1 MLVLTRKTGERIHIG
16 SDITITIIQVHG
28 NRVRVGIE
36 APQGVAIVRGEL
48 THLRGKPVGDRL
60 QPRSV
65 S

>member
-16 SDITITIIQVHG
+16 LDITVTVVQVHG
-28 NRVRVGIE
+28 NRVRIGIE

-48 THLRGKPVGDRL
+48 ATLRRKPALDRL
-60 QPRSV
+60 QPRPV

>member
-16 SDITITIIQVHG
+16 SDIMLTIIQVHG

-36 APQGVAIVRGEL
+36 APQGVAVVRGEL
-48 THLRGKPVGDRL
+48 THRRGKPVVDRL